1 MQPDTGA
8 QVFCS
13 GDGTVNYQSLRH
25 GATWKDSCDVSIFEL
40 PGCDHR
46 KDLVSSCSHCSHADS
61 YSLLA
66 EIYTYHNHL
75 HTVIPGGVSTD
86 TRMLE
91 LLSGVLGLTKLDSA
105 NSSTQDII
113 HDGKTA
119 HDRLGD
125 WTRWCAAWKCC
136 GWLAKAGFGELNRSR
151 GRCSLLVIVL
161 SGLSFLACTF
171 VLVYGNTHD
180 YSFLSGM
187 RWGGGEIAAEEPY
200 QFLSLLNQFSRSQF
214 DLGVLTYSYLGPIH
228 KHTAQCFL
236 QSTMILYE
244 HDTTCTSADQNYTTY
259 TPNYMEDGNCAV
271 VMFRSHWLTYEIN
284 LPQASVRFFSDPECH
299 YTEPRIE
306 CGCSASGNPV
316 FETTFDGK
324 PGCIPGSMTL
334 NGTQYNFS
342 FDLNVGWIN
351 NSQTSEYSIVKSLP
365 PETVQEHIINS
376 TGGDTQVLELFLR
389 SGVPFDDG
397 RGNGCK
403 SVTCNSNS
411 SALLQ
416 LYDASCSVVSS
427 ATTVAVPFNTSQH
440 PTYFLGNQEEFFS
453 CSDFSSRGQEC
464 FMEVADSDGYHQ
476 HQPKCTQSYYECKNI
491 IGDDIYSQD
500 ANEPCTKGLEQAMC
514 QDCYSAGVLTY
525 VILGAICAIQ
535 VPLAYL
541 SIMRTSAASDSRCA
555 KFSSLP
561 LALVVIVGS
570 TLAHAFWKAQC
581 YNHLAG
587 RMSDIT
593 VRNNMSNWS
602 TAVTSVEWPSYAP
615 VFSALLAFSVLVINA
630 LTPVPEAY
638 QNGCVDPTEIEAQ
651 PNSGSRRASFCYDG
665 ALSNSPRSR
674 TDLEVDPAF
683 GQL

>member
-1 MQPDTGA
+1 
-8 QVFCS
+8 
-13 GDGTVNYQSLRH
+13 
-25 GATWKDSCDVSIFEL
+25 
-40 PGCDHR
+40 
-46 KDLVSSCSHCSHADS
+46 
-61 YSLLA
+61 
-66 EIYTYHNHL
+66 
-75 HTVIPGGVSTD
+75 
-86 TRMLE
+86 MLE
-91 LLSGVLGLTKLDSA
+91 LLSGVLGLTEHCSKE
-105 NSSTQDII
+105 II
-113 HDGKTA
+113 DDGKTA

-136 GWLAKAGFGELNRSR
+136 GWLAKAGFGKLNRSR

-161 SGLSFLACTF
+161 SSLSFLACTF
-171 VLVYGNTHD
+171 ILVYGNTHD

-228 KHTAQCFL
+228 KHTAQCFV

-259 TPNYMEDGNCAV
+259 TATPHYMEDGNCAV
-271 VMFRSHWLTYEIN
+271 VMFRSHWLAYEIN
-284 LPQASVRFFSDPECH
+284 LPQASLRLFSDPECH
-299 YTEPRIE
+299 YTEPLIE
-306 CGCSASGNPV
+306 CACSASGNPV

-324 PGCIPGSMTL
+324 PGCVPGSMTL

-342 FDLNVGWIN
+342 FDLNVGWVN
-351 NSQTSEYSIVKSLP
+351 NSQTSEFSVVKSLP
-365 PETVQEHIINS
+365 PATVQEHIINS
-376 TGGDTQVLELFLR
+376 TGTDGDTQVLELFLR

-403 SVTCNSNS
+403 SITCNSNS

-416 LYDASCSVVSS
+416 LYDASCAVVSS
-427 ATTVAVPFNTSQH
+427 AKTVAVPFNTSQH
-440 PTYFLGNQEEFFS
+440 PTYFSGIQKEFFS

-491 IGDDIYSQD
+491 VGDDIYSPD
-500 ANEPCTKGLEQAMC
+500 ANNLCNKGLEQAMC

-535 VPLAYL
+535 VPLVYL
-541 SIMRTSAASDSRCA
+541 SIMRTSGASDSRCA
-555 KFSSLP
+555 KFSSMP

-570 TLAHAFWKAQC
+570 TLAQAFWKAQC
-581 YNHLAG
+581 YNHLAD

-593 VRNNMSNWS
+593 VRNNMSDWS

-615 VFSALLAFSVLVINA
+615 VFSALLAFCVLVINA

-638 QNGCVDPTEIEAQ
+638 QNGCVDPNEIEAQ
-651 PNSGSRRASFCYDG
+651 PNSGSRRASFSFPRSFSEIVLMDNDVD
-665 ALSNSPRSR
+665 LSSSPRSR
-674 TDLEVDPAF
+674 TDMEVDSAV